1 VTGGNDNAIRM
12 ILIDRKVLLAARR
25 PEHLADSDKPMKLEG
40 VSAEDIARMER
51 EMERLNRDCRAVEGS
66 LGDTMLA
73 LVVTRGYVSKLFR
86 NEAISDFLDRHH
98 PELAFEMRSIIEAVG
113 GDARMLDR

>member
-1 VTGGNDNAIRM
+1 
-12 ILIDRKVLLAARR
+12 
-25 PEHLADSDKPMKLEG
+25 
-40 VSAEDIARMER
+40 MER
-51 EMERLNRDCRAVEGS
+51 EMERLHQDYRAVEGS
-66 LGDTMLA
+66 LGNTMLA

-98 PELAFEMRSIIEAVG
+98 PELAFEMRSIIDAVG

>member
-1 VTGGNDNAIRM
+1 MSLTGHRNCRA
-12 ILIDRKVLLAARR
+12 
-25 PEHLADSDKPMKLEG
+25 PDKPKKLEG

-51 EMERLNRDCRAVEGS
+51 EMERLNRDYRAVEGS

-73 LVVTRGYVSKLFR
+73 LVVARGYVSKLFR

-98 PELAFEMRSIIEAVG
+98 PELAFELRSIIEAVG